1 MTSLQATFAGD
12 VLNALTAH
20 IAVLDADGVIVAV
33 NNAWS
38 RFAAANGATSATAFV
53 GANYLSACGSA
64 EDTTT
69 GIRALLRGDRDEFSV
84 EYPCDS
90 PEERRWF
97 MLRAT
102 RLARGA
108 VVAHENITERKLMEE
123 ALRALSRTDSLTGV
137 TNRRHFFELA
147 EEEFAD
153 AALNRRPLSVIL
165 LDLDHFKR
173 INDTRGHQAGDEL
186 LKGAAQ
192 LVRGHL
198 RDADLFARY
207 GGEEFIALL
216 PRIRAADA
224 LAMAETIREDLAARL
239 PVTMSSGIAG
249 MLAADDT
256 LDRLISRADRAMY
269 AAKDAGRNRS
279 LIFTEPSEPQPT
291 P

>member
-1 MTSLQATFAGD
+1 MAELGAALAGD

-20 IAVLDADGVIVAV
+20 IAVLDADGVIVGV
-33 NNAWS
+33 NDAWR

-53 GANYLSACGSA
+53 GTNYLSACGPA
-64 EDTTT
+64 EEATA
-69 GIRALLRGDRDEFSV
+69 GIQALLRGELDQLAI
-84 EYPCDS
+84 EYPCHS
-90 PEERRWF
+90 AEEQRWF
-97 MLRAT
+97 MLRAS
-102 RLARGA
+102 RLSGGA

-123 ALRALSRTDSLTGV
+123 ALRILSRTDSLTGV

-147 EEEFAD
+147 EHEFAV
-153 AALNRRPLSVIL
+153 ATRYRQPLSVIL

-173 INDTRGHQAGDEL
+173 INDTHGHQAGDEL

-207 GGEEFIALL
+207 GGEEFIVLL
-216 PRIRAADA
+216 PHTPAADA
-224 LAMAETIREDLAARL
+224 LAVTERIRQDLAARL

-249 MLAADDT
+249 ILAADDT
-256 LDRLISRADRAMY
+256 LDRLISRADQALY

-279 LIFTEPSEPQPT
+279 LVFREPSQPRPT